1 VRGERDGG
9 KQGDRGVKRKLAL
22 LSSRFSRCGVKFSQK
37 T

>member
-22 LSSRFSRCGVKFSQK
+22 LSSRISSRETEG
-37 T
+37 